1 MADIWA
7 IWPPSSLFFFYVNTV
22 FTVFICETEWYLFI
36 SSAVIFFSDSNVIQ
50 SSEEKYSFSCFLV
63 LRRWSAILK
72 ACLSDTLSEYNR
84 IFLLSWLFNFYFL
97 IYNYYF
103 DLHFLEIH
111 HYWFV
116 HSVEP
121 KISQKLN
128 MSRSVRWVKEYFM
141 SLMLNV
147 QFLLCFILKR
157 FCQAV
162 SVSLWHCRS
171 SLGDS

>member
-1 MADIWA
+1 MWTQYSQYSYVKRNDTFSFLV
-7 IWPPSSLFFFYVNTV
+7 PLFFFQT
-22 FTVFICETEWYLFI
+22 
-36 SSAVIFFSDSNVIQ
+36 NVIQ

-157 FCQAV
+157 FRQAV
-162 SVSLWHCRS
+162 NVSLWHCLS